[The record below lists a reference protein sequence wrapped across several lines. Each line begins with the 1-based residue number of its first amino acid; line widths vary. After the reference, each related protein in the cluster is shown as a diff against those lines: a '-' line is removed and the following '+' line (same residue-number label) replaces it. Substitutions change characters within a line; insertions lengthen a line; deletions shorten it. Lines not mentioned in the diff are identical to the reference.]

1 MRRLLPMALLAAAV
15 FGTDAEAAVRV
26 YRPTEPSQ
34 VVLQLGSSAGESQ
47 LAQLRAA
54 SVETPNDVD
63 ATLRYVDALMEAGAQ
78 TASSAQAA

>member
-34 VVLQLGSSAGESQ
+34 VVLQLGVP
-47 LAQLRAA
+47 LA
-54 SVETPNDVD
+54 SVSV
-63 ATLRYVDALMEAGAQ
+63 ACMAAVWVGSRLAG
-78 TASSAQAA
+78 

>member
-47 LAQLRAA
+47 HRMM
-54 SVETPNDVD
+54 SMRRCVMST
-63 ATLRYVDALMEAGAQ
+63 R
-78 TASSAQAA
+78 

>member
-34 VVLQLGSSAGESQ
+34 VVLHSVAAVWVGSRLAG
-47 LAQLRAA
+47 
-54 SVETPNDVD
+54 
-63 ATLRYVDALMEAGAQ
+63 
-78 TASSAQAA
+78 